1 MSAIWSIR
9 KLDYYVEKDGHD
21 KVVYDVHW
29 TCTQTDP
36 DTGTSVSHE
45 GSSHPQLND
54 LSNFTA
60 FEDLTEAQL
69 IAWVKIQLTDRLAT
83 KIEDKLLAQLN
94 AQLAPVDQTESGLP
108 WAS

>member
-1 MSAIWSIR
+1 MPAIWSIR
-9 KLDYYVEKDGHD
+9 KLDYYVQKNGRD

-36 DTGTSVSHE
+36 NTGVSVSRD
-45 GSSHPQLND
+45 GSSHPQLDD

-69 IAWVKIQLTDRLAT
+69 IDWVKVQLTDRLAT

-94 AQLAPVDQTESGLP
+94 ANTASVEQTESGLP
-108 WAS
+108 WSN

>member
-1 MSAIWSIR
+1 MPAIWSIR
-9 KLDYYVEKDGHD
+9 KLDYYVQKDGHN

-36 DTGTSVSHE
+36 DTGVSVSRE

-60 FEDLTEAQL
+60 FENLTEAQL
-69 IAWVKIQLTDRLAT
+69 IDWVKVQLTDRLAT
-83 KIEDKLLAQLN
+83 KIENKLLAQLN
-94 AQLAPVDQTESGLP
+94 EKLAPLEQTESGLP
-108 WAS
+108 WSS